1 MRFNLLDLLLPRET
15 KFYDLFV
22 EHSDA
27 LLAAARKLRD
37 LAAGSGDGTAGRE
50 ALKAFVADIKD
61 LERSADKVESKIE
74 VAIEESFITPLDRE
88 DIHLIAAY
96 VDNAVDEIKALST
109 KIETYDV
116 IKLPPRSL
124 DFADIIVECAQE
136 LAAAFIRMK
145 KKESTNAQIKA
156 IGDAERRADVL
167 FSIAIGDL
175 FKDGNDAIAIIKAK
189 EVYEGLEEVVN
200 RIDGVGKL
208 LRRVAIKM
216 G

>member
-15 KFYDLFV
+15 KFYDLFID
-22 EHSDA
+22 HAQA
-27 LLAAARKLRD
+27 LLSASRKLMELAAGTGEGAAAREGLRTVV
-37 LAAGSGDGTAGRE
+37 GG
-50 ALKAFVADIKD
+50 IKEI
-61 LERSADKVESKIE
+61 ERAADKIESAIE
-74 VAIEESFITPLDRE
+74 VALEESFITPLDRE

-96 VDNAVDEIKALST
+96 VDNCVDEIKALVG
-109 KIETYDV
+109 KIETYD
-116 IKLPPRSL
+116 ILHLPPRSN
-124 DFADIIVECAQE
+124 DFADIIVECAQHLLE
-136 LAAAFIRMK
+136 VFVRMK
-145 KKESTNAQIKA
+145 KKESTGSQIKA
-156 IGDAERRADVL
+156 IGEAERRADVL

-175 FKDGNDAIAIIKAK
+175 FKEGKDAVEIIKAK